1 VRTGSSGRPDLP
13 SDHVT
18 PYDRFAW
25 NDTEV
30 ERLLA
35 TGEHQRELIAYFGVQ
50 EHTELARLA
59 HKAASTS
66 NTSDTRVLVVPGIM
80 GSQLGMRRPA
90 PLPDDVLWVDPI
102 DIELGRL
109 DAARSIV
116 DWFADS
122 PTHLVHDWLWLSAI
136 GHLADCCADL
146 AFLNTPMPEASAH
159 LYRLLEPYV
168 DRCIVLA
175 HGVLCT
181 GAAAR
186 QLGGLAAALGRHDEA
201 IKYLEAATVTTREQ
215 RAVPWTARAQLAHA
229 DVLIRRNAPGDAE
242 SAAALKRE
250 ADAAIAIIGAEG
262 LAWRSRLLGER
273 LRQTRDSA

>member
-1 VRTGSSGRPDLP
+1 MRDAARALYQGR
-13 SDHVT
+13 
-18 PYDRFAW
+18 YA
-25 NDTEV
+25 EA
-30 ERLLA
+30 ERLA
-35 TGEHQRELIAYFGVQ
+35 TAAVADIDAGPDFQAGYAAQIFG
-50 EHTELARLA
+50 LRRDLGRLA
-59 HKAASTS
+59 EVDSMLSELVAASP
-66 NTSDTRVLVVPGIM
+66 DVPAW
-80 GSQLGMRRPA
+80 LAARA
-90 PLPDDVLWVDPI
+90 VA